1 MSYKGWLIVLVIFIL
16 LFYGSIF
23 IIRMTPFFSESE
35 RACYDIETEGVPE
48 FIHTHFIE
56 LEKIEYIKRFR
67 SGCGV
72 DASDD
77 FEDCRIMNNGFVPFE
92 EYLGDKEVKIYS
104 PVNGTIIKIG
114 HTFLNESGSW
124 NEFQSDKAT
133 TIKIQPSEYP
143 AFTIILSFVDIRDTG
158 LYIGLQVSAGQHI
171 GYACL
176 EYQSAFS
183 KISLFSITV
192 KVNTCQS
199 ITKRVSYFDVI
210 TDNIF
215 QAYKDRGATA
225 REEFIISKEER
236 DKDPL
241 TCVLNPNA
249 GCYWIRDKGNIPNW
263 VYLGDNPDDF
273 QIVHDYS

>member
-1 MSYKGWLIVLVIFIL
+1 MVS
-16 LFYGSIF
+16 FYEEPD
-23 IIRMTPFFSESE
+23 RP
-35 RACYDIETEGVPE
+35 CYDIETEGIPK

-56 LEKIEYIKRFR
+56 LDKIEYIKRFR
-67 SGCGV
+67 SGYGMSS
-72 DASDD
+72 SDD
-77 FEDCRIMNNGFVPFE
+77 FEDCRIMNHGYVPFE
-92 EYLGDKEVKIYS
+92 EHMGDKEVKIYS

-114 HTFLNESGSW
+114 HTFLNESGTW
-124 NEFQSDKAT
+124 NEDQADIAT

-143 AFTIILSFVDIRDTG
+143 AFTIILSFVDIRDMG
-158 LYIGLQVSAGQHI
+158 IYSGLQVSAGQHI

-176 EYQSAFS
+176 EYRDAVS
-183 KISLFSITV
+183 KISSLGISV
-192 KVNTCQS
+192 KVNTCHS
-199 ITKRVSYFDVI
+199 STKRFSYFDVI
-210 TDNIF
+210 TNNVF

-249 GCYWIRDKGNIPNW
+249 GGYWITDKGNIPNW

-273 QIVHDYS
+273 QIVPDYS